1 MAPPCA
7 QNATANPCPGLQQDS
22 LSGNRGP
29 ARIAARDC
37 AGRPAWD
44 ATKVSLPHCSDCLS
58 SNRPRAQSP
67 GCRCESLSGIA
78 TRFPIRE
85 SWPVANP
92 CPGLR
97 GLSLSGTLQIPF
109 RDCSR
114 VPYPGTVPRCNSRTG
129 RVFAAASPGR
139 VGQCG
144 RVVVLMIGGRSRDA
158 RIAPNCLL
166 PAHLPCAPVV

>member
-1 MAPPCA
+1 M
-7 QNATANPCPGLQQDS
+7 GV
-22 LSGNRGP
+22 GKVG
-29 ARIAARDC
+29 
-37 AGRPAWD
+37 
-44 ATKVSLPHCSDCLS
+44 TKVSLPHCSDCLS

-114 VPYPGTVPRCNSRTG
+114 VPYPGTVPRCNSLSGFARAVPIRDCRIRTMIPYLG
-129 RVFAAASPGR
+129 KHTSRESFAGT
-139 VGQCG
+139 
-144 RVVVLMIGGRSRDA
+144 GGRIHWPGATSQ
-158 RIAPNCLL
+158 P
-166 PAHLPCAPVV
+166 